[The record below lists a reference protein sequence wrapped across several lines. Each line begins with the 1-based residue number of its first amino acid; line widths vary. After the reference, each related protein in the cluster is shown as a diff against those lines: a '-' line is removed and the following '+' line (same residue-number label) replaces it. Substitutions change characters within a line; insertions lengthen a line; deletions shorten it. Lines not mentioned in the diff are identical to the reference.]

1 MDAILEFIAPGVN
14 FIQYHGQIIVSVA
27 CGLIA
32 AAGVGVK

>member
-1 MDAILEFIAPGVN
+1 MDAIIEFIAPGVD

-32 AAGVGVK
+32 AVNLK